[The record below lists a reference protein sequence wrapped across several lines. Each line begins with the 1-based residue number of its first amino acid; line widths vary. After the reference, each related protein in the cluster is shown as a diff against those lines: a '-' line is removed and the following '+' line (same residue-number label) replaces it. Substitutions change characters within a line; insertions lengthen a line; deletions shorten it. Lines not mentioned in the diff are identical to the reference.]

1 MSGSKSIDCARVR
14 EALVFFLPKVMSF
27 SASRCASLAFCQVVL
42 IVSRSM
48 RDVTRLR
55 RRARRWAESRPRW
68 RYLRVDIE
76 GEGEICALQEVELDV
91 VRNPMGG
98 KEEGVQGFQDR
109 LSHCGHV

>member
-1 MSGSKSIDCARVR
+1 M
-14 EALVFFLPKVMSF
+14 FFLPSVMSF

-76 GEGEICALQEVELDV
+76 GETKERCVLREVELDV
-91 VRNPMGG
+91 FRNPMSGE
-98 KEEGVQGFQDR
+98 KEGVQGFWDR
-109 LSHCGHV
+109 VIVI